1 MEHKIYTGIAALLI
15 VVMAA
20 CTQREQ
26 DAGGAGTAAT
36 TADTASTSA
45 AVPPAA
51 APVLAPSAL
60 DSAQGEALAFLVAI
74 NEQHVAAAEQA
85 RGKKIDARVRAFA
98 DLLHDAQSQ
107 NLEQSHAVAA
117 GAGLIIKD
125 SAEVSTL
132 RSKGQADLER
142 MAALD
147 EDDYADAYL
156 EAMANGHAGALAL
169 IDGRL
174 LPAASNQAVRQHLTA
189 TRTQMAQHLRA
200 ARELQGQS
208 Q

>member
-1 MEHKIYTGIAALLI
+1 MERKIYAGIAALVI
-15 VVMAA
+15 VAMAA
-20 CTQREQ
+20 CTQRDQ
-26 DAGGAGTAAT
+26 DADTAAT

-51 APVLAPSAL
+51 APVVAPSAR
-60 DSAQGEALAFLVAI
+60 DSAQAEALAFLVAI

-85 RGKKIDARVRAFA
+85 RGKKIDARLRAFA
-98 DLLHDAQSQ
+98 DLLHDAHSQ

-117 GAGLIIKD
+117 SAGLIIKD
-125 SAEVSTL
+125 SAEVSSM
-132 RSKGQADLER
+132 RGKGQADLER

-156 EAMANGHAGALAL
+156 QAMANGHAGALAL
-169 IDGRL
+169 IDDRL
-174 LPAASNQAVRQHLTA
+174 LPAVSNQAVRQHLTA
-189 TRTQMAQHLRA
+189 TRTYMAQHLQA
-200 ARELQGQS
+200 ARELQGQA

>member
-1 MEHKIYTGIAALLI
+1 MERTIHAGIAALLI
-15 VVMAA
+15 MAMAA
-20 CTQREQ
+20 CTQRDQ
-26 DAGGAGTAAT
+26 NAGR
-36 TADTASTSA
+36 ADTAVTSTDTVPTSA

-51 APVLAPSAL
+51 APVVGPSAQ

-85 RGKKIDARVRAFA
+85 RGKKIDARLRVFA
-98 DLLHDAQSQ
+98 DLLHDAHSQ
-107 NLEQSHAVAA
+107 NLEQSHAVAVS
-117 GAGLIIKD
+117 AGLIIKD

-132 RSKGQADLER
+132 RGKGQADLER

-169 IDGRL
+169 IDDRL

-189 TRTQMAQHLRA
+189 TRTRMAQLLRA
-200 ARELQGQS
+200 ARELQGQAP
-208 Q
+208 